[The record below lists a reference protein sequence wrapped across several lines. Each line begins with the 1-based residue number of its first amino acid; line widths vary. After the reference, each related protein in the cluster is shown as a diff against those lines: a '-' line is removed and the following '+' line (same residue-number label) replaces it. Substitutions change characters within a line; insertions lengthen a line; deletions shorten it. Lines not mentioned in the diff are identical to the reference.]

1 MRIKSS
7 SAIEVSAVCPVID
20 AEARESAPPAA
31 TVASPD
37 TLPKILSSKLLNVT
51 FFSVPALKV

>member
-1 MRIKSS
+1 MFANLSLS
-7 SAIEVSAVCPVID
+7 TASFAIVN
-20 AEARESAPPAA
+20 APPAA

-51 FFSVPALKV
+51 FFSVPDCLKV